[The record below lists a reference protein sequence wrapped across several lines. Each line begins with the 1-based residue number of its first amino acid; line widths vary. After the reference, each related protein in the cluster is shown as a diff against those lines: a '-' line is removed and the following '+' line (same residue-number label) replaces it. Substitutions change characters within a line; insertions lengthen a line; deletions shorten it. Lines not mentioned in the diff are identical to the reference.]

1 MLWNSANT
9 LLNWY
14 LECKPTLFWCTVVR
28 QREDMTLTLIPD
40 GRTFFYRIALTSWTL
55 CPFLSHHKQ
64 DNHLGLDS
72 MLMHSPLFDF
82 LIGFHLIIITWI
94 RTRAERVE
102 KQKEVILHFSGKRPA
117 LEHPP
122 SHQPVLNFFPLNT
135 MSICWCAC
143 LY

>member
-1 MLWNSANT
+1 MQQILNLISICSLSLHCSHALRVCRTIGRTHT
-9 LLNWY
+9 L
-14 LECKPTLFWCTVVR
+14 VS
-28 QREDMTLTLIPD
+28 D
-40 GRTFFYRIALTSWTL
+40 GRALFYSIALSSWIL
-55 CPFLSHHKQ
+55 CPSLSHHKQ

-72 MLMHSPLFDF
+72 MLMYSPLFDF

-135 MSICWCAC
+135 MSIC
-143 LY
+143 